1 MPKVALYNMDGETV
15 GEIEL
20 SEQVFAAPVNE
31 GLMHSAVLMYLA
43 NQRQGTSA
51 TKTRGMV
58 RGGGR
63 KPWRQKGTGRARQ
76 GSIRAPHWKG
86 GGTVFGPTPR
96 DYRLNMPKKARR
108 KALCSALTTKVQEGD
123 LLVLDQ
129 LQIEKPQTKAVVRLL
144 EALKREGKALLVT
157 GTHDANVYLSAR
169 NIPGVKTAA
178 ASDLNVYDVINH
190 RNLIMTQAAV
200 EKIEEVL
207 GS

>member
-1 MPKVALYNMDGETV
+1 MPKIALHNVDGETV

-20 SEQVFAAPVNE
+20 SEQVFAAPINND
-31 GLMHSAVLMYLA
+31 LMHAAVLMYLA

-51 TKTRGMV
+51 TKTRGLV

-76 GSIRAPHWKG
+76 GSIRAPQWKG
-86 GGTVFGPTPR
+86 GGTVFGPQPR
-96 DYRLNMPKKARR
+96 SFRQTMPKKARR

-123 LLVLDQ
+123 LRVLDS
-129 LQIEKPQTKAVVRLL
+129 LKFEKPQTKAVVRLL
-144 EALKREGKALLVT
+144 EALNSNGKALLVT
-157 GTHDANVYLSAR
+157 GGHDANVYLSAR
-169 NIPGVKTAA
+169 NIPGVKTTA

-190 RNLIMTQAAV
+190 RNLIMTQDAIAT
-200 EKIEEVL
+200 IEEVL